1 MRFLLAFTM
10 ICVLFG
16 VSYAQKSDVHA
27 IGKDSDGD
35 MWYVD
40 TTLVVRPQPPA
51 DWLLIVPMYTL
62 LDGRTLVFYF
72 NVDCSDSTYQFRKA
86 QSLNRQG
93 ETLWEKDE
101 KSAWARF
108 TGYTGTGARV
118 VCNKLGNRPS
128 TKLPV
133 TNGKEVDGR

>member
-1 MRFLLAFTM
+1 M
-10 ICVLFG
+10 ICALFG

-51 DWLLIVPMYTL
+51 DFLLVMPIYTIL
-62 LDGRTLVFYF
+62 TGRTLVFYF
-72 NVDCSDSTYQFRKA
+72 TVDCSDSTYRLVKA
-86 QSLNRQG
+86 HTINRQG
-93 ETLWEKDE
+93 ETIWEKD
-101 KSAWARF
+101 SDGVWAKF
-108 TGYTGTGARV
+108 AGYSGNGARV
-118 VCNKLGNRPS
+118 VCRTFQGRPS

-133 TNGKEVDGR
+133 TNDGKTDGR